1 MQKNI
6 YYHIILD
13 KSGSMQDCIHPTITG
28 YNEQLQVI
36 QSLQHRNPEL
46 EIRVGLT
53 QFNNEVEQCY
63 YAQPPINVGFINQK
77 QYVPS
82 GMTALLDAIGTTVL
96 KIRDDLAEELAHGD
110 STVIIVILTDGYENA
125 SRLFN
130 QQGIKNLIRELEAT
144 GKWTF
149 TYLGATIDAVQ
160 VAEQLNI
167 KKENSMAFDKSQM
180 FNSFKIVTNS
190 LEGYVEHRK
199 KGANLG
205 NFLKKDGK

>member
-1 MQKNI
+1 
-6 YYHIILD
+6 
-13 KSGSMQDCIHPTITG
+13 
-28 YNEQLQVI
+28 
-36 QSLQHRNPEL
+36 
-46 EIRVGLT
+46 
-53 QFNNEVEQCY
+53 
-63 YAQPPINVGFINQK
+63 VGFINQK

-199 KGANLG
+199 KGTDPTG
-205 NFLKKDGK
+205 FLKKDGK